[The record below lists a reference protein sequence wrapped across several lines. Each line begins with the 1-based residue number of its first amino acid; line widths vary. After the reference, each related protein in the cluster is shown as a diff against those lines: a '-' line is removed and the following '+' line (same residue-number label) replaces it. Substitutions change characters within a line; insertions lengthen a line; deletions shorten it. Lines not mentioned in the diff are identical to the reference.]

1 MRSRQISGKSPLFEE
16 GVVRGRATTK
26 KNLYKGLLKKK
37 KSSDK
42 DTKKKGSGKVSEPKA
57 TKEKAPKDKVPLKP
71 GQARNMDTGRGVK
84 ITPAHQKNIV
94 AYNAKKASNS
104 SKNAPSVNLEEGT
117 FTPKKAVK

>member
-26 KNLYKGLLKKK
+26 KKLYRGLLKKK

-42 DTKKKGSGKVSEPKA
+42 DTEKKGSGKTSEPKA